1 MVSEHIEKAMKKIE
15 GWWHGELIDNRTCIG
30 FVVPKPFGP
39 HYLHRRNWRLIHWL
53 VSRHFK
59 ELLSASRGSHSNIR
73 NAMTRK
79 DLRSISPL
87 VSLIYQYFN
96 ELWPHPEEGSVDI
109 ERFVK
114 EWAGLMGSVNYFGEE
129 IPRLLHQ
136 FGARGFP
143 ITMAAYLGAELK
155 FEEDTVLKKPVIDIW
170 DKFEFEIDPP
180 NTGPNIWYKDSL
192 KLVELA
198 TRESKG
204 EFLVDVPDLG
214 DVLTNLYQLR
224 GHMIFEEMGLDPK
237 ILEARDKFINLWMEA
252 YESFWKITSQKFIGS
267 SNWLIWAP
275 GKSYACQCDAS
286 CIALSTCKEE
296 VAPIMLSMIV
306 EDFIVP
312 EIERLGKYLDYI
324 IWHLDGEEELEFLDV
339 LLEMPQIKAI
349 QWRPISGNP
358 ADAQWIPL
366 FKKIQKAG
374 KSLWL
379 AAANEKEVERLIEN
393 LSPERLYISGGFTGK
408 MEEEA
413 KEFLKRV
420 ENLTRA
426 RIKSRSF

>member
-1 MVSEHIEKAMKKIE
+1 MVSEHIEKAMRKIE
-15 GWWHGELIDNRTCIG
+15 GWWEGELIGERTCIG
-30 FVVPKPFGP
+30 FVVPKPFGA
-39 HYLHRRNWRLIHWL
+39 HYLNRKNWRLIHWL
-53 VSRHFK
+53 ISGHFK
-59 ELLSASRGSHSNIR
+59 DLVGPLFASRKSTNNIR
-73 NAMTRK
+73 NVMTRK

-96 ELWPHPEEGSVDI
+96 ELWPHPEEDLVDI

-143 ITMAAYLGAELK
+143 ITMAAYLGADLT
-155 FEEDTVLKKPVIDIW
+155 FEEDTILKKPVIDIW
-170 DKFEFEIDPP
+170 DKFEFEIQP
-180 NTGPNIWYKDSL
+180 PNIWYEHSL

-204 EFLVDVPDLG
+204 EFLVDIPDLG
-214 DVLTNLYQLR
+214 DVLTNFYQLR
-224 GHMIFEEMGLDPK
+224 GHILFEELGLNPK
-237 ILEARDKFINLWMEA
+237 ILEARDRFIKLWINA
-252 YESFWKITSQKFIGS
+252 YESFWKITSQKFPGS
-267 SNWLIWAP
+267 SHWLIWAP

-296 VAPIMLSMIV
+296 VAPIILSEIV
-306 EDFIVP
+306 KNFIVP

-324 IWHLDGEEELEFLDV
+324 IWHLDGEEELQFLDV

-349 QWRPISGNP
+349 QWRPICGNP
-358 ADAQWIPL
+358 ADEQWIPI
-366 FKKIQKAG
+366 FKKIQKAK

-379 AAANEKEVERLIEN
+379 AVQNEEEVKRLIEN
-393 LSPERLYISGGFTGK
+393 LAPERLYLSGGFTGRT
-408 MEEEA
+408 EEEA
-413 KEFLKRV
+413 REFLKWV
-420 ENLTRA
+420 EGLTRE
-426 RIKSRSF
+426 RMKNMHF